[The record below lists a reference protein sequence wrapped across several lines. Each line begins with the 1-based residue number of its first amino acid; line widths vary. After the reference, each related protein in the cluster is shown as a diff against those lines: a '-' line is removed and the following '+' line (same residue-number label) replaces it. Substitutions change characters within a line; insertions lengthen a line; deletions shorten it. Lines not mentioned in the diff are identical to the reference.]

1 MIPAFDTKEHTM
13 SRPSVDRRRV
23 LSAALALP
31 AAAVAAPS
39 ALAHPGADIL
49 ARLANWDRKIG
60 WANTSGRDPS
70 DAELAELFALED
82 ELYFMP
88 CTSMAAAVAKLTM
101 VRLSFERGE
110 RTDETEAQV
119 IADVIAYLRS
129 HAG

>member
-1 MIPAFDTKEHTM
+1 VRWPCPPPWW
-13 SRPSVDRRRV
+13 RPP
-23 LSAALALP
+23 ALAQP
-31 AAAVAAPS
+31 AEP
-39 ALAHPGADIL
+39 IL
-49 ARLANWDRKIG
+49 ARLDHWDRKIG
-60 WANTSGRDPS
+60 WANTSDRDPS

-88 CTSMAAAVAKLTM
+88 CASAAAAVAKLTM

-129 HAG
+129 HAV

>member
-88 CTSMAAAVAKLTM
+88 CTSMAG
-101 VRLSFERGE
+101 LSFERGE